1 MDQGAGPEE
10 MAIYRLLQNSP
21 MGPEEISR
29 LETAYEQTL
38 RAIGLKDRN
47 DPITEMIAK
56 KIIEI
61 AQTGV
66 RDPAQISTLAIK
78 EIGISPP

>member
-1 MDQGAGPEE
+1 
-10 MAIYRLLQNSP
+10 

-38 RAIGLKDRN
+38 LALRLKDRN

-56 KIIEI
+56 KIFEI

-66 RDPAQISTLAIK
+66 KDPGQISELAMK
-78 EIGISPP
+78 DVGV